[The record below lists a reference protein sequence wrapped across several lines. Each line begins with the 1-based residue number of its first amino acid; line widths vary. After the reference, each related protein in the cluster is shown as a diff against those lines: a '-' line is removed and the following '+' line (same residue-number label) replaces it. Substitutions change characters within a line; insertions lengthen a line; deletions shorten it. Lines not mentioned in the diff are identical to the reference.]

1 LDGLAQEP
9 DQLRTAL
16 ISMTVTPDL
25 QRKTATPALWI
36 VLALLSLSL
45 LINYV
50 DRSSISIAAPLIRNE
65 FGLSASQLGVL
76 FSAFSWTYAF
86 CLILSG
92 WLADRFNASWVL
104 AIGFTVWSVATLLTG
119 LANGL
124 AMFLVLRLLLG
135 MGESVAYPCYSRLV
149 VRHFPETRRG
159 LANSIISIGMPG
171 GLAVGTFAGAILM
184 GRFGW
189 RPFFIVLGL
198 GTMLWL
204 VPWFVFMPRHKGPV
218 RSSTDFSPPIWE
230 LLAKRSLWGTCIGL
244 FGLNFL
250 LYFMINWLPLY
261 LVQERG
267 FAMDRIAAVGI
278 VYLIAALISP
288 AAGWLSDYWIA
299 AGGTPTLARKTVMAG
314 GQTLCGLSLIACVTA
329 TGQFALLFLFLA
341 GVGFGFSNSQTW
353 AIAQSLA
360 GPNASGKWT
369 GLQNFVGNF
378 AGILGP
384 IIAGELI
391 DRTGGFFWAF
401 TVTAVVGVLG
411 AASWLF
417 VVGPLQAIDWDSPA
431 SSVLPSTSTG
441 SP

>member
-1 LDGLAQEP
+1 
-9 DQLRTAL
+9 
-16 ISMTVTPDL
+16 MTSASASERRP
-25 QRKTATPALWI
+25 TPALWI

-65 FGLSASQLGVL
+65 FGLSASQLGIL

-86 CLILSG
+86 FLILSG
-92 WLADRFNASWVL
+92 WLADRFNVNWVL
-104 AIGFTVWSVATLLTG
+104 AIGFAVWSVATLLTG
-119 LANGL
+119 MANAL
-124 AMFLVLRLLLG
+124 SVFLILRLLLG

-159 LANSIISIGMPG
+159 LANSIISVGMPG

-198 GTMLWL
+198 GTLLWL
-204 VPWFVFMPRHKGPV
+204 LPWFVFMPRSQDSV
-218 RSSTDFSPPIWE
+218 QSSTAFSPPIWE
-230 LLAKRSLWGTCIGL
+230 LLGKRSLWGTCIGL
-244 FGLNFL
+244 FALNFL

-261 LVQERG
+261 LVQERR
-267 FAMDRIAAVGI
+267 FAMNSIAVVGF

-299 AGGTPTLARKTVMAG
+299 AGGTPTLARKTIMAG
-314 GQTLCGLSLIACVTA
+314 GQTLCGLCLIACAAA
-329 TGQFALLFLFLA
+329 TTQFAVLFLFLA

-360 GPNASGKWT
+360 GPNASAKWT
-369 GLQNFVGNF
+369 GLQNFMGNF

-384 IIAGELI
+384 IIAGQLI

-401 TVTAVVGVLG
+401 TVTAIVGVLG
-411 AASWLF
+411 AASWVFL
-417 VVGPLQAIDWDSPA
+417 VGPLKPVDWAAPTSM
-431 SSVLPSTSTG
+431 VLPPASTG

>member
-1 LDGLAQEP
+1 MTQTPVP
-9 DQLRTAL
+9 DRN
-16 ISMTVTPDL
+16 VV
-25 QRKTATPALWI
+25 TPALWI
-36 VLALLSLSL
+36 VLALLALSL

-76 FSAFSWTYAF
+76 FSAFSWTYASF
-86 CLILSG
+86 LILSG
-92 WLADRFNASWVL
+92 WLADRFKVNWVL
-104 AIGFTVWSVATLLTG
+104 AIGFAVWSVATLLTG
-119 LANGL
+119 IANGL
-124 AMFLVLRLLLG
+124 AAFLILRLFLG

-159 LANSIISIGMPG
+159 LANAIISIGMPG

-198 GTMLWL
+198 GTLLWL
-204 VPWFVFMPRHKGPV
+204 MPWFLFMPRDQPSV
-218 RSSTDFSPPIWE
+218 QPSTGFSPPLWE
-230 LLAKRSLWGTCIGL
+230 LLRKRSLWGTCIGL
-244 FGLNFL
+244 FALNFL

-267 FAMDRIAAVGI
+267 FAMNSIAVVGL

-288 AAGWLSDYWIA
+288 AAGWVSDYWIA
-299 AGGTPTLARKTVMAG
+299 AGGTPTLARKAIMAG

-329 TGQFALLFLFLA
+329 TAHFALLYLLLA

-369 GLQNFVGNF
+369 GLQNFMGNF

-401 TVTAVVGVLG
+401 TVTAMVGVLG
-411 AASWLF
+411 AAAWVF
-417 VVGPLQAIDWDSPA
+417 VVGPLKPIDWAAPN
-431 SSVLPSTSTG
+431 SSILPVASTG